1 MIEAL
6 ILKAEKREHTG
17 TSEARKLRKEGKVPG
32 IVYGHNI
39 EPVAVALNYHDLA
52 LEIQHHH
59 RLLEVELEGQREKL
73 LIKEVQRDH
82 LGERIQH
89 VDLAR
94 VSMDERVQVTVSVE
108 LRGTPVGAADGGVL
122 EQLMGAVELEC
133 LVTSIPENIRMTVL
147 EMQVGDTLTAKDLE
161 LPEGTKLITDPD
173 SPVASV
179 RVMAEEV
186 EEEVPTEEGEVEP
199 EVISVHEKAEEQ
211 EKSEPS

>member
-186 EEEVPTEEGEVEP
+186 EEAVPTEEGEVEP